1 MTQFLI
7 PGKKVGKTH
16 PTILMLSWICFS
28 FCKSIQDGQLLL
40 LIDRDYAYQQISFTF
55 LQHSDVRYSSLE
67 INGFSGDDVQYLCDN
82 LEPLKPFAANHAI
95 KQLLKN
101 PFFADLAYRVA
112 ITGTQL
118 SSDDGELAFRNAVWR
133 NVISKEA
140 GTSKRNAAKK
150 KADFY

>member
-1 MTQFLI
+1 MDLLQFLQKH
-7 PGKKVGKTH
+7 PGW
-16 PTILMLSWICFS
+16 TIIAT
-28 FCKSIQDGQLLL
+28 G
-40 LIDRDYAYQQISFTF
+40 RDYAYQQISFTF
-55 LQHSDVRYSSLE
+55 LQHSDVRCSSLE
-67 INGFSGDDVQYLCDN
+67 VSGFSGDDVQYLCDN